1 MGYLDK
7 KRIIQENNVDIFIDD
22 NFKNCKEASNLGVRT
37 LLMDS
42 RLNKNLNDEKIKRV
56 FSWNDIERDLIQKI
70 HEYNKGG
77 KYEYYRI
84 NST

>member
-7 KRIIQENNVDIFIDD
+7 KRIIQENNVDIFIYD

-56 FSWNDIERDLIQKI
+56 FSWNDIERDLI
-70 HEYNKGG
+70 
-77 KYEYYRI
+77 
-84 NST
+84 

>member
-1 MGYLDK
+1 MNPLVSIGVPIY
-7 KRIIQENNVDIFIDD
+7 NVESYIERCARSLFEQTYVNIEYIFIDD

-56 FSWNDIERDLIQKI
+56 FSWNDIERDLI
-70 HEYNKGG
+70 
-77 KYEYYRI
+77 
-84 NST
+84 

>member
-7 KRIIQENNVDIFIDD
+7 KRSIQENNVDIFIDD

-56 FSWNDIERDLIQKI
+56 FSWNDIERDLI
-70 HEYNKGG
+70 
-77 KYEYYRI
+77 
-84 NST
+84 